1 MTALALALLVPWAVG
16 VALLVADG
24 RRRRVGWVAV
34 AAMAGNLV
42 ALVVLAAQVLPD
54 GSRRIVTGGWEG
66 GIGIVIEA
74 DPLGVT
80 FALLS
85 SFVVLAALVH
95 EVLDGVRSRT
105 FPALVVLLATGL
117 TGLFLTADVFNF
129 YVFFELAMISAYVLT
144 AYGDDRHQLG
154 AALIFAVVNLLG
166 SFLFLIAVA
175 ATYHVTGTLAMEDI
189 ATRMADVEPNAAILI
204 AVTFFVAFGTK
215 LGLFPF
221 HFWLPAVY
229 AGTRPAV
236 AAILSGALANIGA
249 YGLLRFGAGLLPEEL
264 ALGSTVLIVIGSL
277 SIVYG
282 AVLAVSR
289 RDPSEMLAYSA
300 IGQAGYVLV
309 ALGAGG
315 PVGLAAAVLYAIL
328 NALSKALLFL
338 AAGLRGAL
346 VAGAFAVGALSL
358 AGMPPTAGFLGK
370 LALFRTG
377 VDAGSVALV
386 VLLFAGGAL
395 SFVYAFQLYPH
406 EFWRGRR
413 GSATAGAG
421 ESDAV
426 AAGATALAPSPRGVR
441 AVSVALALVVLA
453 AGLWPEPLLALS
465 EHAAAVL
472 TGGSG
477 S

>member
-1 MTALALALLVPWAVG
+1 MTIAIALLIPWVAG
-16 VALLVADG
+16 VLLLLADG
-24 RRRRVGWVAV
+24 RRRSWGWFAV
-34 AAMAGNLV
+34 AAMAGNLA
-42 ALVVLAAQVLPD
+42 ALVVLAVKVLPD
-54 GSRRIVTGGWEG
+54 GSERVVTGGWEG
-66 GIGIVIEA
+66 GVGIVLVA
-74 DPLGVT
+74 DPLGVA
-80 FALLS
+80 FALVS
-85 SFVVLAALVH
+85 SLVVFAALVH

-117 TGLFLTADVFNF
+117 TGLFLTGDVFNF
-129 YVFFELAMISAYVLT
+129 YVFFELAMIAAYVLT

-154 AALIFAVVNLLG
+154 AALIFAVVNLVG

-175 ATYHVTGTLAMEDI
+175 ATYHVTGTLEMSAI

-264 ALGSTVLIVIGSL
+264 ELGSTVLIVIGSA
-277 SIVYG
+277 SVIYG
-282 AVLAVSR
+282 ALLAVSR
-289 RDPSEMLAYSA
+289 RDPAEMLAYSA

-309 ALGAGG
+309 ALGVGG

-338 AAGLRGAL
+338 SAGLRGAL

-358 AGMPPTAGFLGK
+358 AGMPPAAGFLGK

-386 VLLFAGGAL
+386 VLLFVGGAL
-395 SFVYAFQLYPH
+395 SFVYAFQLYQH
-406 EFWRGRR
+406 EFWRGERVR
-413 GSATAGAG
+413 GA
-421 ESDAV
+421 DAD
-426 AAGATALAPSPRGVR
+426 AEGPAPVPNPIGVR
-441 AVSVALALVVLA
+441 LVSVALALLVLA
-453 AGLWPEPLLALS
+453 LGLWPEPLLSLS
-465 EHAAAVL
+465 SDAAAVL
-472 TGGSG
+472 HGGAP
-477 S
+477 